1 MRNSHPITAQ
11 SKMIF
16 PKRAVSLPGICYC
29 STTVLLISSSEMLP
43 DLSIPWVYQSIPLT
57 IYLIHKPD
65 GDGRKSFPG
74 WGIETEFLTGDRN
87 WLFDGLD
94 ELYAQFE
101 ALDTYYNKGIG
112 AAQPIKTIALDV
124 EGYTTFQ

>member
-1 MRNSHPITAQ
+1 MVEN
-11 SKMIF
+11 
-16 PKRAVSLPGICYC
+16 
-29 STTVLLISSSEMLP
+29 
-43 DLSIPWVYQSIPLT
+43 LSQL
-57 IYLIHKPD
+57 
-65 GDGRKSFPG
+65 
-74 WGIETEFLTGDRN
+74 GIETELLTGDRN